1 MRNTFFFNLLAR
13 ITHAREHAREYNK
26 VYFLSLSRPRLLV
39 F

>member
-1 MRNTFFFNLLAR
+1 MRNTFFNLLAR
-13 ITHAREHAREYNK
+13 ITHAREYNK

>member
-1 MRNTFFFNLLAR
+1 MRNAFFYFLAR
-13 ITHAREHAREYNK
+13 IRAREYNK